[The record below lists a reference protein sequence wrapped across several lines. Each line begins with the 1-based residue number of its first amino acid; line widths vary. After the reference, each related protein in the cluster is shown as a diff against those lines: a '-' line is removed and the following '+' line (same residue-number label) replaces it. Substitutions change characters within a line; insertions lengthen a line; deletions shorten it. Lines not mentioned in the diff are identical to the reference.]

1 MMDKQLLLDGLKKT
15 VAGIVMIG
23 MLLFLPAGTIHYFNG
38 WLFCGVLFI
47 PVIIMGIVL
56 FIKAPDLLRK
66 RLQEKEE
73 QSEQRSVVA
82 LSGLM
87 FLAGF
92 ILAGLDFRFGW
103 TKLPMWLVYAAAAA
117 FLLGYGMFA
126 EVMCENAYLSRT
138 VEVQEGQV
146 VVDTG
151 LYGIVRHPM
160 YTATVVMFLAMP
172 LVLGSGVSFAVFL
185 VYPFLLV
192 KRIRNE
198 EQVLEEG
205 LPGYGEYKQ
214 KVKYRLIPFI
224 W

>member
-1 MMDKQLLLDGLKKT
+1 MDKDLLLDAMKKFIAGVVLIGL
-15 VAGIVMIG
+15 
-23 MLLFLPAGTIHYFNG
+23 MLFWPAGTLGYMQG

-47 PVIIMGIVL
+47 PVLIMGVVL
-56 FIKAPDLLRK
+56 FLKAPELLRK

-73 QSEQRSVVA
+73 QAEQKSVVA

-87 FLAGF
+87 FLVGF
-92 ILAGLDFRFGW
+92 ILAGLDYRFGW
-103 TKLPMWLVYAAAAA
+103 AQVPMWLVYAAAAA

-126 EVMCENAYLSRT
+126 EVMRENAYLSRT

-160 YTATVVMFLAMP
+160 YTATVVMFLSMP
-172 LVLGSGVSFAVFL
+172 LVLGSWISFVVFL
-185 VYPFLLV
+185 VYPLLIV
-192 KRIRNE
+192 KRIANE

-205 LPGYGEYKQ
+205 LAGYAEYKQ
-214 KVKYRLIPFI
+214 KVKYRLIPFL

>member
-23 MLLFLPAGTIHYFNG
+23 LLLFFPAGTLHYFNG

-73 QSEQRSVVA
+73 QAEQQSVVA

-103 TKLPMWLVYAAAAA
+103 TQLPMWLVYAAAAA

-126 EVMCENAYLSRT
+126 EVMRENAYLSRT

-172 LVLGSGVSFAVFL
+172 LVLGSAVSFAVFL

-198 EQVLEEG
+198 EQVLEDG
-205 LPGYGEYKQ
+205 LVGYMEYKQ

>member
-1 MMDKQLLLDGLKKT
+1 MDKTLLRDALKKFI
-15 VAGIVMIG
+15 AGVIG
-23 MLLFLPAGTIHYFNG
+23 IGLMLFLPAGTLHYYQG
-38 WLFCGVLFI
+38 WLFCAVLFI
-47 PVIIMGIVL
+47 PVMVMGVVL
-56 FIKAPDLLRK
+56 FFKAPDLLRK

-73 QSEQRSVVA
+73 QSEQKSVVA

-87 FLAGF
+87 FLGGF
-92 ILAGLDFRFGW
+92 VLAGLDYRFGW
-103 TKLPMWLVYAAAAA
+103 TQLPMWAVYVAAAA
-117 FLLGYGMFA
+117 FVLGYAMFA
-126 EVMCENAYLSRT
+126 EVMRENAYLSRT
-138 VEVQEGQV
+138 VEVQEDQI

-172 LVLGSGVSFAVFL
+172 LVLGSLISLCVFL
-185 VYPFLLV
+185 VYPFLIV

-205 LPGYGEYKQ
+205 LAGYAEYKQ
-214 KVKYRLIPFI
+214 KVKYRLMPFV

>member
-1 MMDKQLLLDGLKKT
+1 MDKQLLMDGVKKFL
-15 VAGIVMIG
+15 AGIIMIG
-23 MLLFLPAGTIHYFNG
+23 LLLFVPAGTIHYYNG

-47 PVIIMGIVL
+47 PVLIMGVVL
-56 FIKAPDLLRK
+56 YLKAPELLRK
-66 RLQEKEE
+66 RLREKEE
-73 QSEQRSVVA
+73 QAEQKTVVA

-92 ILAGLDFRFGW
+92 VLAGLDYRFGW
-103 TKLPMWLVYAAAAA
+103 TQLPMWLVYAAAVA
-117 FLLGYGMFA
+117 FLLGYAMFG
-126 EVMCENAYLSRT
+126 EVMRENAYLSRT
-138 VEVQEGQV
+138 VEVQENQV
-146 VVDTG
+146 VIDTG

-172 LVLGSGVSFAVFL
+172 LVLGSVISFAVFL
-185 VYPFLLV
+185 VYPFLIV

-205 LPGYGEYKQ
+205 LAGYTEYKQ

>member
-1 MMDKQLLLDGLKKT
+1 MDKQLLLDGLKKT
-15 VAGIVMIG
+15 AAGVILIG
-23 MLLFLPAGTIHYFNG
+23 LLLFLPAGTISYPQG
-38 WLFCGVLFI
+38 WLLCAVLFI
-47 PVIIMGIVL
+47 PVMIMGVVL

-73 QSEQRSVVA
+73 QAEQRSVVA

-103 TKLPMWLVYAAAAA
+103 SQLPMWLVYTAAVV
-117 FLLGYGMFA
+117 FLFGYAMFA
-126 EVMCENAYLSRT
+126 EVMRENAYLSRT
-138 VEVQEGQV
+138 VEVQENQV
-146 VVDTG
+146 VIDTG

-172 LVLGSGVSFAVFL
+172 LVLGSAVSFVVFL

-205 LPGYGEYKQ
+205 LAGYTAYKQ
-214 KVKYRLIPFI
+214 KVKYRLIPLI

>member
-1 MMDKQLLLDGLKKT
+1 MDKQLLLDGLKKT
-15 VAGIVMIG
+15 VAGIVTIG

-73 QSEQRSVVA
+73 QAEQRSVVA

-103 TKLPMWLVYAAAAA
+103 TQLPMWLVYAAAAA

-126 EVMCENAYLSRT
+126 EVMRENAYLSRT

-172 LVLGSGVSFAVFL
+172 LVLGSAVSFAVFL

-198 EQVLEEG
+198 EQVLEDG
-205 LPGYGEYKQ
+205 LVGYMEYKQ
-214 KVKYRLIPFI
+214 KVKYRLIPFM

>member
-47 PVIIMGIVL
+47 PVIIKGIVL

-73 QSEQRSVVA
+73 QAEQRSVVA

-103 TKLPMWLVYAAAAA
+103 TQLPMWLVYAAAAA

-126 EVMCENAYLSRT
+126 EVMRETAYLSRT

-198 EQVLEEG
+198 EQVLEDG
-205 LPGYGEYKQ
+205 LKGYMEYKQ

>member
-23 MLLFLPAGTIHYFNG
+23 MLLFFPAGTIHYFNG

-73 QSEQRSVVA
+73 QAEQRSVVA

-92 ILAGLDFRFGW
+92 ILAGLEFRFGW
-103 TKLPMWLVYAAAAA
+103 TQLPMWLVYAAAVA

-126 EVMCENAYLSRT
+126 EVMRENAYLSRT

-160 YTATVVMFLAMP
+160 YSATVVMFLAMP
-172 LVLGSGVSFAVFL
+172 LVLGSAVSFAVFL

-198 EQVLEEG
+198 EQVLEDG
-205 LPGYGEYKQ
+205 LVGYMEYKQ